1 MNMFFSDIVDCK
13 EPCFTNFKTIWS
25 FSEKLLSYQ
34 LTLERTCRALTYD
47 CPVYS
52 NILKK
57 FMREK
62 VKKKKSAC
70 PRQKWTICP
79 EVIKISGR
87 KIRKDVV

>member
-34 LTLERTCRALTYD
+34 LTLERTCKALTYD

-62 VKKKKSAC
+62 VKKEKKCLSPAKMDNLS
-70 PRQKWTICP
+70 RSYKDKW
-79 EVIKISGR
+79 
-87 KIRKDVV
+87 